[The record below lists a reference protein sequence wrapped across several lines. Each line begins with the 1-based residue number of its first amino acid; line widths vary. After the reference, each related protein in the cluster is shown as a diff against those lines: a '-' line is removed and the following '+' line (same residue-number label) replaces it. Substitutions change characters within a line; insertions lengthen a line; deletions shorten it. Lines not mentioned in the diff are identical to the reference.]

1 MNSASKHARIAG
13 KSAAYRQGWGEGYRY
28 GGARAIMERTAI
40 PVAPRVMLRV
50 LYVQQ
55 GFESVD
61 QGLIRAL
68 RILTGELEV
77 TGPEEMLQK
86 AEQYRPDLVLVLN
99 AMHNFPAEHS
109 HQIDLIRSWGIR
121 TAVWFVDDP
130 YFTDQ
135 SLPLAKHYDYV
146 FTHELSCVPFYRE
159 GGCNEVHYLP
169 LAADPEM
176 FAPMQTPRSHQSD
189 VCFIGSAFWNRVA
202 LFDELAPYL
211 AHKKLVL
218 AGGLWNRLSRLD
230 LLQPQIREGWVEQKE
245 TRIYYNGAKIVINL
259 HRPTEIG
266 QDNANSLN
274 LPGLSIN
281 PRTYEI
287 AACGALQITDVRED
301 LYQHYRPGYDIETFA
316 SAEELRSKIDYYL
329 EHEQERIQMAWR
341 SLWTT
346 RQRHSYTDRVARML
360 AILQQPR

>member
-1 MNSASKHARIAG
+1 MNSAKKRLRKAG
-13 KSAAYRQGWGEGYRY
+13 ESAAHRQGWAEGYRF
-28 GGARAIMERTAI
+28 GGCRAVMERTGT
-40 PVAPRVMLRV
+40 PEAPKGTLRV

-61 QGLIRAL
+61 QGMIRAL
-68 RILTGELEV
+68 QTLAGELEV
-77 TGPEEMLQK
+77 TGPKEMLQR
-86 AEQYRPDLVLVLN
+86 AEQFRPELVLVLN
-99 AMHNFPAEHS
+99 AMHVFPAEHS
-109 HQIDLIRSWGIR
+109 QQIDLIRSRGIR

-135 SLPLAKHYDYV
+135 SLQLATHYDYV

-159 GGCNEVHYLP
+159 GGCKEVHYLP

-176 FAPMQTPRSHQSD
+176 FAPMHAPRSHQSD

-211 AHKKLVL
+211 AQKKV
-218 AGGLWNRLSRLD
+218 AIIGGLWNRLSRLD
-230 LLQPQIREGWVEQKE
+230 LLQPHIRDGWIEQKE
-245 TRIYYNGAKIVINL
+245 ARIYYNGAKIVINL
-259 HRPTEIG
+259 HRPTEAG
-266 QDNANSLN
+266 QDNANSAN
-274 LPGLSIN
+274 LRGLSIN

-316 SAEELRSKIDYYL
+316 SAEDLRAKIDYYL
-329 EHEQERIQMAWR
+329 EHEQERSQMAWR

-346 RQRHSYTDRVARML
+346 RQRHSYTDRIARML
-360 AILQQPR
+360 AILQ